1 MKKVLIA
8 ILLTVGLVNCF
19 SAQELDSTKTTE
31 KQKPKIVIA
40 INFGAAT
47 IKYKPAFISEA
58 LYGLKYKKNTFAFN
72 YTANELTINDAAIKS
87 YVSKPVYSY
96 QNFGYVHFYDLI
108 QQVKSDVAVKL
119 GVHYAEFGLKDVST
133 TSFFHTGNML
143 NIDRLVS
150 FTPGL
155 NYRYGML
162 NVELEY
168 RYSIALR
175 KSNVYEPKMT
185 NGLTAKLGIRIS
197 K

>member
-96 QNFGYVHFYDLI
+96 QNFG
-108 QQVKSDVAVKL
+108 
-119 GVHYAEFGLKDVST
+119 
-133 TSFFHTGNML
+133 
-143 NIDRLVS
+143 
-150 FTPGL
+150 
-155 NYRYGML
+155 
-162 NVELEY
+162 
-168 RYSIALR
+168 
-175 KSNVYEPKMT
+175 
-185 NGLTAKLGIRIS
+185 
-197 K
+197 